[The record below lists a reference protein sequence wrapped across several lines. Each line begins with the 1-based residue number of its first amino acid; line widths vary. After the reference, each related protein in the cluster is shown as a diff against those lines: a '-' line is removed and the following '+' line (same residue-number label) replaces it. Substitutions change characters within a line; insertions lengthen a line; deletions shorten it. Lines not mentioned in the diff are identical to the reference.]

1 MRRFLRKCVTV
12 GLAASLMVG
21 MLTGCKAKE
30 TGGKGS
36 VAEPTVAEST
46 NKDESTNKEESTP
59 TPEPTESADTGEIQ
73 FIETPMDLG
82 GRTIKF
88 VTTIISRYTYAENK
102 DETSNETLEIIKAIE
117 QIEKDYNCKIEFEQK
132 KGADLVEALIT
143 AKAAGDP
150 YCDILEFGCSDT
162 YLEQIY
168 SANLVMPLD
177 DPSIKDIIK
186 LDENPWLPASTFGQ
200 MFGNQ
205 YGVHFKTNNTGDLL
219 RAVVLFNKNLVEK
232 YDLGNPYEMVKNKTW
247 TFDKLKELSATI
259 TSKSDGSVF
268 PLMYGTEG
276 LYLPMLIYANGGT
289 VTDYTDGKYEF
300 KGLND
305 KTLEALNFAV
315 DMKKNGYTH
324 PKSEVR
330 KEVEGIFA
338 NGEAVFYVT
347 NYASLKKYTQGTV
360 PADFEVGLLPGP
372 IGPNSDGEYNAVSY
386 TEALFHVSNNVEKPE
401 EVAAVLVA
409 FANRTAKRDM
419 INTELM
425 NTLQDQESAEM
436 LELMY
441 NNMKTDYSRSIGTS
455 RAAIGE
461 ASKAIMSLEKTPK
474 EAYEELANSVQAM
487 YDELALTK

>member
-1 MRRFLRKCVTV
+1 MRRLIKKFVTM
-12 GLAASLMVG
+12 GLVSALMVS
-21 MLTGCKAKE
+21 MLTGCKANDKP
-30 TGGKGS
+30 TSGS
-36 VAEPTVAEST
+36 KPEPTVAEEV
-46 NKDESTNKEESTP
+46 NKGEAEV
-59 TPEPTESADTGEIQ
+59 PEPTESVDVGVQEGQ

-102 DETSNETLEIIKAIE
+102 DETPNETVEIIKAIE
-117 QIEKDYNCKIEFEQK
+117 QIEKDYNCNIEFEQK
-132 KGADLVEALIT
+132 KGEELVEALIT
-143 AKAAGDP
+143 AKAAGDT

-168 SANLVMPLD
+168 SANLVMSLE
-177 DPSIKDIIK
+177 DPAISDIIK

-232 YDLGNPYEMVKNKTW
+232 YDLGNPYEMVNNKTW
-247 TFDKLKELSATI
+247 TFDKLKELSASI
-259 TSKSDGSVF
+259 ASQSDGSVY

-276 LYLPMLIYANGGT
+276 LFLPMLIYANGGT
-289 VTDYTDGKYEF
+289 VTEYNDGKYEF
-300 KGLND
+300 KGLSDN
-305 KTLEALNFAV
+305 TLEALNYAV
-315 DMKKNGYTH
+315 EMKKNGYTH

-330 KEVEGIFA
+330 KEVETIFA
-338 NGEAVFYVT
+338 NEEAVFYIT
-347 NYASLKKYTQGTV
+347 NYASLKKYTQGTI
-360 PADFEVGLLPGP
+360 PTEFEVGLLPGP
-372 IGPNSDGEYNAVSY
+372 MGPNSDGEYNAVSY
-386 TEALFHVSNNVEKPE
+386 TEALFHVANNVEKPE

-419 INTELM
+419 VNTELM

-461 ASKAIMSLEKTPK
+461 ASKYIMSLEKTPK
-474 EAYEELANSVQAM
+474 EAYEELANSVQAT
-487 YDELALTK
+487 YDALVLTK